1 MPSGKMD
8 CVKGAEEKKVSQMII
23 YDKKLLTLCF
33 LCVLFCYQAR
43 TQGGGGVRT
52 NPLFWPGFVELNAG
66 MSLYICAAPCII

>member
-43 TQGGGGVRT
+43 TQGGGGGFERT
-52 NPLFWPGFVELNAG
+52 PFFGQGSSN
-66 MSLYICAAPCII
+66 